1 MVAGVY
7 KQVQNTEFG
16 PIGGK
21 VAVKALIVG
30 VSMLYPLNLAAQS
43 VGVALPS
50 SAGAAA
56 ADSSATTAPASVDA
70 SSVSSAGSP
79 TAATGSVGASAEGA
93 APAPSAGAGAADAGP
108 NANPEGVQ
116 DVVINARKRTENLQE
131 IPAPITYVS
140 GEQLQQDNIQNI
152 RQFQQILPS
161 FSWAASNPK
170 QTNIGVRGI
179 GNNGGNNDG
188 IDPSVGVFVD
198 GIYAGRLGE
207 VTSNFNDLESVVLL
221 RGPQGTLFGKNT
233 IGGALLINSQA
244 PSFTRGAEFETSLGT
259 YDLNEFK
266 GNVTGAVVD
275 GTVAMRLAAYYTS
288 PNGYLTNIYNGSTY
302 AQQQG
307 EGVRAQALITP
318 NPDLTIRLI
327 AEHDDAD
334 FNLPTP
340 TTYGV
345 LAGSG
350 ASAKCKNGVPSGGN
364 LQTRMA
370 CAGYTLLVASPYDH
384 EIELNQRASA
394 ATDTT
399 SLTGQV
405 DWNVGYGTI
414 TSLTGY
420 RDWHFHPY
428 NDNDG
433 TQLDGIRQFGTTNSV
448 QTYSEELRWA
458 SPKGSRLESVVGL
471 YFYDQALAAD
481 QMQVLGSQYLIYS
494 GKKYP
499 TGTSWASNYTVNDNS
514 EAAFAHTIWHIT
526 DRWALT
532 AGLRWTYE
540 YKAVDWTG
548 HAINGTP
555 VATVNAI
562 NGGNFVTSVNNKATD
577 GSPGAE
583 LGTSYQLTDEALA
596 YVLYSHG
603 SVAKGINAPALTNA
617 TALKAGGSQIIQP
630 ENADAIELGAKT
642 EWFQNR
648 LVVNGDIYDQYVANY
663 QTTQAAL
670 AYNNG
675 VPTSTSF
682 LANVGSVVSR
692 GVELQITAKPAPGW
706 LITAWGAYNNAA
718 YGSFHDAQCPQE
730 SGVAGV
736 CNLTGKQ
743 VPFTPLYSSDIR
755 VQYERQIGEGVN
767 AYVVADW
774 NWRSS
779 QNDSLQLDPYA
790 NIKPYG
796 IVNLRLGAR
805 LLNDRLDLSMFGNNL
820 LNANYL
826 LTNTYNS
833 TTKTFTALAGA
844 PLQVG
849 VTARLKF

>member
-1 MVAGVY
+1 MTAGVS
-7 KQVQNTEFG
+7 KPVQNREFG
-16 PIGGK
+16 QVSGN
-21 VAVKALIVG
+21 VAVTALIVG
-30 VSMLYPLNLAAQS
+30 VSMLYPLNLAAQTAGGA
-43 VGVALPS
+43 VPS
-50 SAGAAA
+50 SASAAAADASVPGASGTVNAAPAPAAGAAA
-56 ADSSATTAPASVDA
+56 ADAGPDASV
-70 SSVSSAGSP
+70 
-79 TAATGSVGASAEGA
+79 
-93 APAPSAGAGAADAGP
+93 
-108 NANPEGVQ
+108 EGVQ

-152 RQFQQILPS
+152 RQFQQVLPS
-161 FSWAASNPK
+161 FSYAASNPK

-207 VTSNFNDLESVVLL
+207 VTSNFNDLESIVLL

-244 PSFTRGAEFETSLGT
+244 PSFTPGAVFETSLGT

-266 GNVTGAVVD
+266 GNATGTVVD
-275 GTVAMRLAAYYTS
+275 GIVAARVAAYYTKQD
-288 PNGYLTNIYNGSTY
+288 GYITNIYNGSNY

-307 EGVRAQALITP
+307 EGVRGQLLITP
-318 NPDLTIRLI
+318 NQDLTIRLI
-327 AEHDDAD
+327 AEHDDSD

-340 TTYGV
+340 VTYGV
-345 LAGSG
+345 LEG
-350 ASAKCKNGVPSGGN
+350 SAKTAKCNNGIPTGGN
-364 LQTRMA
+364 LQTRME
-370 CAGYTLLVASPYDH
+370 CAGYTLLLTNPYDRK
-384 EIELNQRASA
+384 IDYNNRASA

-405 DWNVGYGTI
+405 DWNVGYGTV

-433 TQLDGIRQFGTTNSV
+433 TQLDAIRQFGTTNSV
-448 QTYSEELRWA
+448 QTYTEELRWA

-471 YFYDQALAAD
+471 YFYDQVLAAV
-481 QMQVLGSQYLIYS
+481 QAQILGSQYYIYA
-494 GKKYP
+494 GNKYP
-499 TGTSWASNYTVNDNS
+499 TGTSWGSNYTVNDNS

-526 DRWALT
+526 DLWSLT
-532 AGLRWTYE
+532 AGLRWTDE
-540 YKAVDWTG
+540 SKAVDWRG
-548 HAINGTP
+548 YALGNTP

-562 NGGNFVTSVNNKATD
+562 NGGNFVSTVNNKAKD

-583 LGTSYQLTDEALA
+583 LGTSYQVTDNVLG

-630 ENADAIELGAKT
+630 ENADAIELGVKT
-642 EWFQNR
+642 GWFQNR
-648 LVVNGDIYDQYVANY
+648 LVVNGDIYDEYVANY

-675 VPTSTSF
+675 VPTSTTF
-682 LANVGSVVSR
+682 LANVGSVISR
-692 GVELQITAKPAPGW
+692 GVELQVAAKPANGW
-706 LITAWGAYNNAA
+706 LITAWGAYNNAE

-730 SGVAGV
+730 SGVAAV

-743 VPFTPLYSSDIR
+743 VPFTPLFSSDIR
-755 VQYERQIGEGVN
+755 VEYEHPIGNGAN
-767 AYVVADW
+767 AYAVADW

-779 QNDSLQLDPYA
+779 QNDSLQLDPHA

-796 IVNLRLGAR
+796 IVNLRIGAR
-805 LLNDRLDLSMFGNNL
+805 LLNEKLDLSLFGNNL
-820 LNANYL
+820 FNANYL
-826 LTNTYNS
+826 ITNAYNA
-833 TTKTFTALAGA
+833 TTKTFAALPGA
-844 PLQVG
+844 PLTVG
-849 VTARLKF
+849 FTARVKF

>member
-1 MVAGVY
+1 M
-7 KQVQNTEFG
+7 QNTEFG
-16 PIGGK
+16 PISGK

-56 ADSSATTAPASVDA
+56 ADSSATTAPGSVDA
-70 SSVSSAGSP
+70 SPASSPS
-79 TAATGSVGASAEGA
+79 T
-93 APAPSAGAGAADAGP
+93 APAPSAGAAAADAGP
-108 NANPEGVQ
+108 DASPEGVQ

-140 GEQLQQDNIQNI
+140 GDQLQQDNIQNI
-152 RQFQQILPS
+152 RQFEQVLPS

-198 GIYAGRLGE
+198 GVYAGRLGE

-307 EGVRAQALITP
+307 QGVRAQALITP
-318 NPDLTIRLI
+318 NPDLTIRII
-327 AEHDDAD
+327 AEHDSQD

-340 TTYGV
+340 TTWGV

-350 ASAKCKNGVPSGGN
+350 ATAKCKKGVPSGGN

-384 EIELNQRASA
+384 EIDLNQRASA

-414 TSLTGY
+414 TSITGY

-433 TQLDGIRQFGTTNSV
+433 TQLDAIRQFGTTNSV
-448 QTYSEELRWA
+448 QTYTEELRWA
-458 SPKGSRLESVVGL
+458 SPKGSTFETVAGL
-471 YFYDQALAAD
+471 YFYDQVLAAD
-481 QMQVLGSQYLIYS
+481 QMQVLGSQYRIYS
-494 GKKYP
+494 GKSYP
-499 TGTSWASNYTVNDNS
+499 TGTSWASSYTVNDNS
-514 EAAFAHTIWHIT
+514 EAAFAHTIWHVT
-526 DRWALT
+526 DRWAING
-532 AGLRWTYE
+532 GLRWTYE

-548 HAINGTP
+548 FAINGTP

-562 NGGNFVTSVNNKATD
+562 NGGKFVTNVSNKATD
-577 GSPGAE
+577 GSPGGE
-583 LGTSYQLTDEALA
+583 LGTSYQVTDDALA

-617 TALKAGGSQIIQP
+617 TALRAGGNQIIAP
-630 ENADAIELGAKT
+630 EDADAVELGAKT
-642 EWFQNR
+642 EWFEHR
-648 LVVNGDIYDQYVANY
+648 LVVNADIFDQYVWNY

-675 VPTSTSF
+675 VPASTSF
-682 LANVGSVVSR
+682 LANVGSVISR
-692 GVELQITAKPAPGW
+692 GAEVQVTVKPAPGW
-706 LITAWGAYNNAA
+706 HITGWAAYNNAS

-730 SGVAGV
+730 SGVAAV
-736 CNLTGKQ
+736 CDLTGKQ
-743 VPFTPLYSSDIR
+743 VPFTPRYSTDLR
-755 VQYERQIGEGVN
+755 AEYEHQIGEGIN
-767 AYVVADW
+767 AYFVADW
-774 NWRSS
+774 NWRSA
-779 QNDSLQLDPYA
+779 QNVSLSLDPYSD
-790 NIKPYG
+790 IKPYG
-796 IVNLRLGAR
+796 IVNLRVGAR
-805 LLNDRLDLSMFGNNL
+805 MLNETLDLSLFGNNL
-820 LNANYL
+820 FNANYL
-826 LTNTYNS
+826 ITSTYNS

-849 VTARLKF
+849 MTARLKF